1 MGHFRGCRSKK
12 TKNNQKPKQ
21 KQNKQTNKHTQQN
34 KKGRVI
40 NWSVRN
46 VGNLKKGDS
55 IVSSLVSSGIGMA
68 SNQTQQNRQQ
78 SQKPPHTYSVSQK
91 KNSTTLSGN
100 QGSPARSLE
109 ITQCKPHGQQDS
121 QNWGKLFSF
130 FLCCGRF
137 HSEAVL
143 TLREADK

>member
-12 TKNNQKPKQ
+12 TKKQPKT
-21 KQNKQTNKHTQQN
+21 KAKAKQTNKHTQQN

-91 KNSTTLSGN
+91 NSTTLSGN

-109 ITQCKPHGQQDS
+109 ITQCKPHGQQDP
-121 QNWGKLFSF
+121 QNWGKLFFPF
-130 FLCCGRF
+130 FSVVADF
-137 HSEAVL
+137 A
-143 TLREADK
+143 LRRS